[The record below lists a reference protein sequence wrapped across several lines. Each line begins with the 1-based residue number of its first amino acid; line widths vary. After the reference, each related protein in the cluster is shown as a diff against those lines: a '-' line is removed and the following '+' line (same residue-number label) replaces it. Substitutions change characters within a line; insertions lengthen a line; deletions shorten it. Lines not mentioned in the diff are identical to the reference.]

1 MRIRITFLGSPFRTC
16 SSKTLLGVL
25 GVTPMAL
32 SSSEFLGLARRS
44 SVGLLD
50 VCCSVAHFLVI
61 ARSSWAPP
69 TRSSS
74 ESCEVARSCLEA
86 RRLPNCK
93 LF

>member
-61 ARSSWAPP
+61 ARSSWASLGGAPW
-69 TRSSS
+69 
-74 ESCEVARSCLEA
+74 AY
-86 RRLPNCK
+86 
-93 LF
+93 